1 MTNVSPHAPKTVE
14 AWAFVQKMI
23 GDITNIVA
31 ADAENERELIEGLGV
46 VSRVTALCSELT
58 VEADPDLPWFFD
70 MCSPTRL
77 VGGPN
82 PDGRYLLAMIRGDR
96 SYRVTG
102 TRGTTAYLGVQ
113 VLAGTGMTP
122 RRMAAYV
129 SDTDLTLNDG
139 GFALVFSATEPVSG
153 RARRSAV
160 GADPGGCDV
169 DRRPRVH
176 RRRRRRA
183 LRDAA
188 HRPPRPPNPPQPITD
203 DEAAEQFTAMAWT
216 IMKLTTLH
224 RTIKP
229 ELLDAAQHPRHRGGR
244 RSRVRADTTPDNLYM
259 IGTFRLATDESL
271 VLEFEPPDTRYW
283 NVTLE
288 NIWHECLEP
297 RRRHSSV
304 TNKGVTPDAD
314 GVVRI
319 AIGANDFG
327 HGHWLDTGGRHRGFV
342 VLRWLDNPDPP
353 KVSVEVRSGQAKR
366 VSAADRFDPAALIEQ
381 AREWAGSD
389 DFGTDLDENETWRD
403 GLGLLC
409 DGFVE
414 EARLNDLG
422 VEIAALDVVRALK
435 NRLQI
440 VDWRKAHPEIA
451 EEKIER
457 PIFIVGQPRTGTT
470 ILFDL
475 LAQDPGAAAAADM
488 GGRRPAAGAAA
499 RDV

>member
-1 MTNVSPHAPKTVE
+1 MAENGSSRAPKTVE
-14 AWAFVQKMI
+14 AWAFVQKML
-23 GDITNIVA
+23 GDITRVVTE
-31 ADAENERELIEGLGV
+31 DAENERELLEGLGV

-129 SDTDLTLNDG
+129 SDTDLKLHAG
-139 GFALVFSATEPVSG
+139 EFALVFSPTEPSPVELDGAEWVPIPEDATSIVV
-153 RARRSAV
+153 REYIADADTEQSAKLRI
-160 GADPGGCDV
+160 DPLTAH
-169 DRRPRVH
+169 PP
-176 RRRRRRA
+176 RA
-183 LRDAA
+183 LS
-188 HRPPRPPNPPQPITD
+188 D

-229 ELLDAAQHPRHRGGR
+229 ELLKQPNTLVTAEAADLGD
-244 RSRVRADTTPDNLYM
+244 ADTTPDNLYM
-259 IGTFRLATDESL
+259 IGTFRLDADESL

-288 NIWHECLEP
+288 NVWHECLEP

-304 TNKGVTPDAD
+304 TNKGVTPDID

-327 HGHWLDTGGRHRGFV
+327 RGHWLDTGGRHRGFV
-342 VLRWLDNPDPP
+342 VFRWLDNPDPP
-353 KVSVEVRSGQAKR
+353 KVSVTVRSG
-366 VSAADRFDPAALIEQ
+366 
-381 AREWAGSD
+381 
-389 DFGTDLDENETWRD
+389 
-403 GLGLLC
+403 
-409 DGFVE
+409 
-414 EARLNDLG
+414 EATR
-422 VEIAALDVVRALK
+422 
-435 NRLQI
+435 
-440 VDWRKAHPEIA
+440 
-451 EEKIER
+451 
-457 PIFIVGQPRTGTT
+457 
-470 ILFDL
+470 
-475 LAQDPGAAAAADM
+475 
-488 GGRRPAAGAAA
+488 
-499 RDV
+499 